1 MNWKQAAQ
9 EVTWA
14 IKPFIDG
21 AYRNSTSIDTF
32 DNMNPATDQVLC
44 QIAEGSA
51 EDIDQAVE
59 IARQRFEEGCWSG
72 LTPSARKA
80 ILVRFAD
87 LIVEQKNSIALL
99 DSLEIGKPISAA
111 LSDVSSFAAG
121 IMRETAELTDKLYGS
136 TAPMSASNLSF
147 NVYEPRGVI
156 GAIVPWNF
164 PVVNAVIKIAP
175 ALAVGNSVVLKP
187 SEISSSSALKLA
199 ELAIEAGIPAG
210 VFNVVPGLGHT
221 VGAALATHPDV
232 DLLTFTGSTNTGRL
246 LMTLAGQ
253 SNGKPLL
260 LECGGKSPHVVFDD
274 VENLDRI
281 AEVAVQRMYWN
292 QGQVCSALTRLIVH
306 EDIKDKLLEKVITLT
321 KELKPGDPLDEKTTF
336 GSLAS
341 GAQRDRVKHYIE
353 LGIEEGAHPVLGGIY
368 AVQAGPGCFVAPTIF
383 DNVTTDMCIAQ
394 DEIFGPVLC
403 VQSFATE
410 TEALEIANGTIYGLG
425 ATVWTMD
432 FGRGKRMAKGVR
444 AGRVAIRTYDEEESA
459 LFGMNCEPQK
469 ASGFGSE
476 SGLNGMRSYSTL
488 KAISFSGG
496 SQ

>member
-1 MNWKQAAQ
+1 MNWKKAAQ
-9 EVTWA
+9 EVEWA

-21 AYRNSTSIDTF
+21 AYRDSTSTNIF
-32 DNMNPATDQVLC
+32 DNINPATDEVLC

-51 EDIDQAVE
+51 EDIDQAVKV
-59 IARQRFEEGCWSG
+59 ARQRFDEGSWSG
-72 LTPSARKA
+72 LTPGARKA
-80 ILVRFAD
+80 ILMRFAD
-87 LIVEQKNSIALL
+87 LIVEHQNSIALL
-99 DSLEIGKPISAA
+99 DTLEIGKPISAA

-121 IMRETAELTDKLYGS
+121 IMRETAELTDKLYGN

-187 SEISSSSALKLA
+187 SEISSGSALKLA
-199 ELAIEAGIPAG
+199 ELAIEAGIPKG

-221 VGAALATHPDV
+221 VGAALATHPNV

-253 SNGKPLL
+253 SNAKPLL

-281 AEVAVQRMYWN
+281 ADAAVQKMYWN

-306 EDIKDKLLEKVITLT
+306 ESIKDKLLGKIITLT
-321 KELKPGDPLDEKTTF
+321 QIVKPNDPLDETTTF

-341 GAQRDRVKHYIE
+341 AAQRDRVKHYIE
-353 LGIEEGAHPVLGGIY
+353 LGIEEGAKPVLGGVN
-368 AVQAGPGCFVAPTIF
+368 AVQEGLGCFVAPTIF

-403 VQSFATE
+403 VQSFQTE
-410 TEALEIANGTIYGLG
+410 TEALEIANGTDYGL
-425 ATVWTMD
+425 AAAVWTKD
-432 FGRGKRMAKGVR
+432 FGRAKRMAKGIR
-444 AGRVAIRTYDEEESA
+444 AGNVSIRTSGAEDA
-459 LFGMNCEPQK
+459 PLPLMDREPQK
-469 ASGFGSE
+469 SSGFGSE
-476 SGLNGMRSYSTL
+476 SGLRGMQSYCTL
-488 KAISFSGG
+488 KALSFNGD
-496 SQ
+496 